1 MSKTEPELLHASGTG
16 ERAGNEQ
23 NKARCWRAGVGTERE
38 ENDSKGGKE
47 KERDV
52 ADTEW
57 T

>member
-1 MSKTEPELLHASGTG
+1 MPLALASVQAMNRTRHA
-16 ERAGNEQ
+16 AGGLGWGQ
-23 NKARCWRAGVGTERE
+23 R